1 MTVDEAI
8 KYARERAK
16 RFDVMAASID
26 DIFDDPAFCKRNA
39 DMLRTLCNEI
49 ERLRKQTRKGKK

>member
-8 KYARERAK
+8 KSARERAK
-16 RFDVMAASID
+16 RFDIMAR
-26 DIFDDPAFCKRNA
+26 DIEDVLDVDYCKRNA

-49 ERLRKQTRKGKK
+49 ERLRKQTGRGKK

>member
-8 KYARERAK
+8 KYARERAQ
-16 RFDVMAASID
+16 RFDTMAANID
-26 DIFDDPAFCKRNA
+26 DAFDNDFCKKNA

-49 ERLRKQTRKGKK
+49 ERMRKLSGRKKK

>member
-8 KYARERAK
+8 RYARERAK
-16 RFDVMAASID
+16 RFDTMAR
-26 DIFDDPAFCKRNA
+26 DIEDVFDVDFCKKNA

-49 ERLRKQTRKGKK
+49 DRLRKQTGKGKK

>member
-8 KYARERAK
+8 RYAQERAK
-16 RFDVMAASID
+16 RFDRMAR
-26 DIFDDPAFCKRNA
+26 DIEDVFDVDFCKRNA

-49 ERLRKQTRKGKK
+49 ERLRKQTGKGKK

>member
-8 KYARERAK
+8 RYARERAK
-16 RFDVMAASID
+16 HFDIMARDIEDVFDVD
-26 DIFDDPAFCKRNA
+26 FCKRNA

-49 ERLRKQTRKGKK
+49 ERLRKQTGKGKK

>member
-8 KYARERAK
+8 RYARERAK
-16 RFDVMAASID
+16 RFDIMAR
-26 DIFDDPAFCKRNA
+26 DIEDVFDVAFCERNA

-49 ERLRKQTRKGKK
+49 ERLRKQTGKGKK

>member
-8 KYARERAK
+8 KYARERAT
-16 RFDVMAASID
+16 RFDAIRRDLEDVL
-26 DIFDDPAFCKRNA
+26 DINFCERNA

-49 ERLRKQTRKGKK
+49 ERLRKQTGRKKK